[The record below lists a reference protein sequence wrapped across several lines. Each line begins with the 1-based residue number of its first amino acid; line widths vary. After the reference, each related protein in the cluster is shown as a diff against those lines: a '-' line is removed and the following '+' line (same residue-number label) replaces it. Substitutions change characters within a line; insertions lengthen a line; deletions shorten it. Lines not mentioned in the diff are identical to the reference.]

1 MLKNFQNNH
10 YYEIAVI
17 SIINGDILNKYVTM
31 VPFMESEHIIYR
43 SFMSFLQKKHG
54 DDIYILWNE
63 RYGNMPN
70 NINEIKIVIPTKPT
84 FKYNK

>member
-17 SIINGDILNKYVTM
+17 SIINGDIINKYVTM
-31 VPFMESEHIIYR
+31 VPFMESEYIIYQ

-54 DDIYILWNE
+54 DIYILWNE

-70 NINEIKIVIPTKPT
+70 DIDEIKIVIPSKPT
-84 FKYNK
+84 LKYNR